1 MSPKTTLALAL
12 AAGFLGG
19 TLSQR
24 LIPTPVHAQ
33 DIPQAIRAHK
43 FVLVDDQGV
52 SRGVFGFPVENNPG
66 GYPAI
71 ELLNPKGKT
80 SSFTVSRGFTPHV
93 GLLPDST
100 FKPAHTSAP

>member
-24 LIPTPVHAQ
+24 LVPVHAQ
-33 DIPQAIRAHK
+33 EIPQELRAHK

-52 SRGVFGFPVENNPG
+52 SRGVFGFPIRNNPG

-71 ELLNPKGKT
+71 ELLNTKGNT
-80 SSFTVSRGFTPHV
+80 SSFTAYHKPTRHV
-93 GLLPDST
+93 GLLPDAT
-100 FKPAHTSAP
+100 FKPPAH